1 LKLNS
6 PRPEFDGALYQ
17 PPNLLLSSK
26 WQMSSP
32 QEYNTMQIGKYAL
45 PNEQFTD
52 DSTNYAQSLSGAF
65 SHNLQSERYPMAD
78 KPKKLPD
85 QIHGK
90 LRLKNY
96 SYATEQTFIG

>member
-1 LKLNS
+1 MNS
-6 PRPEFDGALYQ
+6 PC
-17 PPNLLLSSK
+17 
-26 WQMSSP
+26 
-32 QEYNTMQIGKYAL
+32 EYNTMQIGKYAL

-78 KPKKLPD
+78 KPEKLLD
-85 QIHGK
+85 QVRDK

-96 SYATEQTFIG
+96 SYATECIFIG